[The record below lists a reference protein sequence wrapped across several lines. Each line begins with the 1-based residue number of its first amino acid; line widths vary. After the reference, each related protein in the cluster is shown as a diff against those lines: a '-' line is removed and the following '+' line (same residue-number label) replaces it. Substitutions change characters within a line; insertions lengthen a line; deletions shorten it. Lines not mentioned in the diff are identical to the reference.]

1 MLKRYLT
8 RQIQTIAEDRVLRW
22 YGVAVSLLLTVTAVA
37 WTYAEIWR
45 LLTPSGDVICWPMLP
60 NCRELR
66 VLDADQLRLAM
77 YALGVGS
84 LVPAGLFATGRGIA
98 VAWWALLGLNV
109 VKHALILLDFQMRLN
124 QHLMAFWVTL
134 AFLFLPAKRTT
145 LKLLVVLFYF
155 WAGVLKLTPEWL
167 TGAALY
173 AKPWPLDGPLL
184 PWATGYVLVLE
195 IALIWALLWER
206 SKAAWLTLAQL
217 IVFHLYSFLIVSFFY
232 PLVMFAIL
240 AIFPLSWCLDPKAP
254 PLVSELTARRLA
266 PASLVVAAL
275 FSFLQILP
283 KLFPGDTAVTGQ
295 GRLLSVHM
303 FDAYTSCQSAARVR
317 MKQGPSLRLNLYR
330 PMAPRIHCDP
340 IVHLSRARNVCY
352 KNRNNRRFE
361 DVDLLLRSKR
371 TTDSEL
377 RTIVDL
383 KNVCTEPVRYRL
395 FWPNAWISP

>member
-1 MLKRYLT
+1 MLQRYLT
-8 RQIQTIAEDRVLRW
+8 RQIQAIAEDRVLRW
-22 YGVAVSLLLTVTAVA
+22 YGVAVSLLLTVTAIA
-37 WTYAEIWR
+37 WTHAEIWF
-45 LLTPSGDVICWPMLP
+45 LLAQTIDVTCWPMLP
-60 NCRELR
+60 DCRELR
-66 VLDADQLRLAM
+66 VLDADQLRFVI

-84 LVPAGLFATGRGIA
+84 LVPAALFAAGRGVA

-109 VKHALILLDFQMRLN
+109 VKHALVLLDFQMRLN

-173 AKPWPLDGPLL
+173 AKPWPLDGSLL

-206 SKAAWLTLAQL
+206 SKVAWLTLAQL
-217 IVFHLYSFLIVSFFY
+217 ALFHVYSFFIVSFFY

-240 AIFPLSWCLDPKAP
+240 AIFPLSWCLDPAAP
-254 PLVSELTARRLA
+254 RLISELRARRLA
-266 PASLVVAAL
+266 PASVVAAAL
-275 FSFLQILP
+275 FSFLQMLP
-283 KLFPGDTAVTGQ
+283 KLFPGDSAVTGQ

-303 FDAYTSCQSAARVR
+303 FDAYTSCESFARVR
-317 MKQGPSLRLNLYR
+317 MKNGRSLRLNLYR

-340 IVHLSRARNVCY
+340 IVHLSHARNVCY

-371 TTDSEL
+371 ATDPEY

-383 KNVCTEPVRYRL
+383 KNVCSEPPSYRL